1 LTYASAT
8 PIMCWV
14 VNSGRLAGCPQS
26 PPARQSERG
35 FMKSANGPGSGV
47 VANSLI
53 RPHLLLLPL
62 SLILCI
68 PAVMGGQSASA
79 GASLPLLT
87 RVEQI
92 RTLKLEDADRGYPV
106 RIRGVVTYFDPDTLD
121 FFVQDSTGGIW
132 VDLGNNNPGIHFG
145 QLVEVEGLSAAPDFA
160 PQIAKPH
167 FRVLGSAPLPVARRV
182 TYNALASTKEDSQWV
197 EVEGIIHRA
206 WKDGNALLLDMA
218 MDGGHVTVRN
228 PSFAGSPPASFVD
241 SKVRIDGVCGAI
253 FNQKNQ
259 MIGVAIYPA
268 SLDQIHTIEP
278 AVDDPYQ
285 IPLRPI
291 VSLLRFNPLGS
302 SGHRVRVK
310 GIVTLQNLGTSL
322 FIKDENSGLYI
333 HTPETAPVR
342 VGDLVEAV
350 GFPSAGEYS
359 AVLQDAIFRRISAGP
374 IPSPISVTAAQALD
388 GSHDADF
395 VSIEGRLLE
404 GGLGPGPHTLTMES
418 GDRVFQVEMLD
429 AQPQEN
435 LKELTPGSLLGLT
448 GICIVLANENH
459 VPQGFRLLVPSVD
472 GVAVRQPAPWWSIR
486 HLFMIIALMA
496 AVVMVFGIWTSMLN
510 RQVTHKTKIIREGLE
525 RETAARERYQ
535 ELFDNATDMVFT
547 CDAEGRFL
555 SMNKAGR
562 TMIEVGPNE
571 ALNTSLGQILAP
583 EYMALARQILRRTNQ
598 EGQGTYEVEI
608 LTKDKGR
615 LNLELATRLVQRKG
629 QPVEI
634 EGIGRNTTRRRRL
647 EAQLRQAQKMEAVGR
662 LAGGVAHDFN
672 NLLTV
677 ISGFGQLVL
686 GRLDRADPKCQHMAE
701 ILKASD
707 RAAALTQQLLAFS
720 RQQVLQPQVLD
731 LNVTMANTASLLRR
745 TLGEDIELSIIPG
758 HSLGRVKA
766 DPGEIDRAIM
776 NLAVNARDAMPHGGT
791 LTIRTDNVSLDE
803 SYARLHYSVPPG
815 EYVQLSVTDT
825 GCGMD
830 AETQRHLFEPFFTT
844 KDPGKGTGLGLAT
857 VHGIVKQSGGHI
869 TVYSEVGHG
878 TCFKIYFPRVDEV
891 TKPSPEPGA
900 LEEHRGGTETI
911 LLVEDEAMVRDL
923 AQEVLKDVGYTVIAV
938 DRPDEALEI
947 SEQNKGPIDLVLTD
961 VVMPGMSGPEL
972 VKRLK
977 PKRPDIKVLYVS
989 GYAADALV
997 RHGLPHSKSAFL
1009 QKPFAP
1015 AALVRKV
1022 REVLTKAGEHR
1033 AA

>member
-1 LTYASAT
+1 
-8 PIMCWV
+8 M
-14 VNSGRLAGCPQS
+14 
-26 PPARQSERG
+26 E
-35 FMKSANGPGSGV
+35 
-47 VANSLI
+47 
-53 RPHLLLLPL
+53 
-62 SLILCI
+62 
-68 PAVMGGQSASA
+68 
-79 GASLPLLT
+79 
-87 RVEQI
+87 
-92 RTLKLEDADRGYPV
+92 
-106 RIRGVVTYFDPDTLD
+106 
-121 FFVQDSTGGIW
+121 
-132 VDLGNNNPGIHFG
+132 
-145 QLVEVEGLSAAPDFA
+145 
-160 PQIAKPH
+160 
-167 FRVLGSAPLPVARRV
+167 
-182 TYNALASTKEDSQWV
+182 
-197 EVEGIIHRA
+197 
-206 WKDGNALLLDMA
+206 
-218 MDGGHVTVRN
+218 GGHVTVRN
-228 PSFAGSPPASFVD
+228 PSFAGSPPASLVD
-241 SKVRIDGVCGAI
+241 SKVLIHGVCGAI

-259 MIGVAIYPA
+259 MIGVAIYPP
-268 SLDQIHTIEP
+268 SLEQIHTFEP
-278 AVDDPYQ
+278 ALTDPYLT
-285 IPLRPI
+285 PLRPI
-291 VSLLRFNPLGS
+291 AGLLRYNPLGS

-310 GIVTLQNLGTSL
+310 GTVILQNLGTSL
-322 FIKDENSGLYI
+322 FIKDESYGLYI
-333 HTPETAPVR
+333 HTPQTTPVQA
-342 VGDLVEAV
+342 GDLVEAV
-350 GFPSAGEYS
+350 GFPGAGEYS
-359 AVLQDAIFRRISAGP
+359 AVLQDAVFRRVSAGP
-374 IPSPISVTAAQALD
+374 RPSPISVTAAQALD

-395 VSIEGRLLE
+395 VSIEARLLE
-404 GGLGPGPHTLTMES
+404 GALGSGPHALTMEA
-418 GDRVFQVEMLD
+418 GDTVFQADLLD
-429 AQPQEN
+429 AQPKRN
-435 LKELTPGSLLGLT
+435 LKALEPGSLLRLT
-448 GICIVLANENH
+448 GICVVLTNENH
-459 VPQGFRLLVPSVD
+459 APQGFRIVIDSVD
-472 GVAVRQPAPWWSIR
+472 EVALREAAPWWSAR
-486 HLFMIIALMA
+486 HLAMIIALMA
-496 AVVMVFGIWTSMLN
+496 AVVMVFGIWTSLLN

-547 CDAEGRFL
+547 CDLEGRFL

-562 TMIEVGPNE
+562 EMVEVGPME
-571 ALNTSLGQILAP
+571 ELNTTLAQILAP
-583 EYMALARQILRRTNQ
+583 EYMALARQILRRTSQ
-598 EGQGTYEVEI
+598 DGQGTYEVEV

-686 GRLDRADPKCQHMAE
+686 GRLDRTDPKSQHMAE

-758 HSLGRVKA
+758 HGLGRVKA
-766 DPGEIDRAIM
+766 DSGEIDRAIM

-791 LTIRTDNVSLDE
+791 LTIRTDNVTLDE

-857 VHGIVKQSGGHI
+857 VHGIVRQSGGHI

-891 TKPSPEPGA
+891 TKPSPEPGV

-923 AQEVLKDVGYTVIAV
+923 AQEVLKESGYKVIAV
-938 DRPDEALEI
+938 DRPDEALKI
-947 SEQNKGPIDLVLTD
+947 SDQSQGPIDLILTD

-972 VKRLK
+972 VERIK

-997 RHGLPHSKSAFL
+997 RHGLPHSKTAFL
-1009 QKPFAP
+1009 QKPFSP
-1015 AALVRKV
+1015 AALTRKV